1 MKMSINDMLN
11 ERVQILCECCGA
23 PDMVYYLDYLE
34 MPYCENCGSSDVILD
49 DPDFEDEEE

>member
-49 DPDFEDEEE
+49 DPDFENEEE